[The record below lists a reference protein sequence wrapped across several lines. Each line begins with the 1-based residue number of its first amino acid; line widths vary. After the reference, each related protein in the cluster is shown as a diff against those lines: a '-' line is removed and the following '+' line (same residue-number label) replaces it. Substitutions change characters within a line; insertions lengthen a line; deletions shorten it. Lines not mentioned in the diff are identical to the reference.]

1 MMSRITPAEQRVGL
15 FTAAYV
21 IGFALW
27 FFAIGNFEFIFY
39 VATLLVLVG
48 LIAISLRKAEY
59 PPRLLWALSLW
70 GLMHMAG
77 GGVPVNGSVL
87 YTLQLVPILSDGEMS
102 LLEYDQ
108 VVHFYGFGVSAWL
121 LWHIMTHSFPVLKGT
136 RTAFVLPVLGAM
148 GLGALN
154 EVIEFT
160 AVLMLPDTNVG
171 GYINTGLDLV
181 FNAAGALCAMWLVT
195 SREKETS

>member
-1 MMSRITPAEQRVGL
+1 MSRITPAEQRVGL

-21 IGFALW
+21 IGFTLW

-39 VATLLVLVG
+39 VATLLILVG
-48 LIAISLRKAEY
+48 LIAISLRKVDY
-59 PPRLLWALSLW
+59 PPRLLWALSIW

-102 LLEYDQ
+102 LLKYDQ

-136 RTAFVLPVLGAM
+136 KTAFVLPVLGAM

-195 SREKETS
+195 SHEKETS